1 MVVQYMQNCHN
12 NNNNN
17 NHKEVGFVLVI
28 SHVNEE
34 QKGV

>member
-1 MVVQYMQNCHN
+1 MVVQYMQNCH
-12 NNNNN
+12 NNN